1 LKYGPSRA
9 RPQQGVA
16 VPGWGFDV
24 KMLVMIKRNSGTIKT
39 KKRSWFTEKRQNS
52 YLLV

>member
-1 LKYGPSRA
+1 LGPRGA
-9 RPQQGVA
+9 GPQLVGA
-16 VPGWGFDV
+16 GPGWGFDV